1 MLYAL
6 SGCLTLTE
14 SIEKLKLLRSEL
26 KACKSNIEV
35 LSKRLTFYREHPEIA
50 SAVSRTADRENM
62 EKERQEYQALNEA
75 ISAMLKKR
83 ARLTNRKIKL
93 ESLISELNS
102 LNTLPRLW

>member
-1 MLYAL
+1 M
-6 SGCLTLTE
+6 
-14 SIEKLKLLRSEL
+14 
-26 KACKSNIEV
+26 
-35 LSKRLTFYREHPEIA
+35 SKRLTFYREHPEIA

-102 LNTLPRLW
+102 LNTQLKTGEILCQDCGSSNLMLAEI

>member
-35 LSKRLTFYREHPEIA
+35 LSKRLTVYPEC
-50 SAVSRTADRENM
+50 T
-62 EKERQEYQALNEA
+62 
-75 ISAMLKKR
+75 
-83 ARLTNRKIKL
+83 
-93 ESLISELNS
+93 
-102 LNTLPRLW
+102 